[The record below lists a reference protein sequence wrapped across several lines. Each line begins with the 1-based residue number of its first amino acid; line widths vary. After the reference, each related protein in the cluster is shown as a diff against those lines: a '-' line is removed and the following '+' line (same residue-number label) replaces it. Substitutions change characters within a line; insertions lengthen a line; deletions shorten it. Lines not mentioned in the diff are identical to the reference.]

1 MILVKMYTSNQNEA
15 NENVN
20 TYDSQ
25 KQQRREQ
32 RKLERLIEN
41 CEAKIEAFENEI
53 ARIDEQ
59 LTQPDVF
66 NNPEKPS
73 SLATQKLETEQMLE
87 QVMSEWENLQENI

>member
-1 MILVKMYTSNQNEA
+1 MTVAKCIWEIINITSRKQKQRHLEAFKNERNDFSKEDTSNQNEA

-41 CEAKIEAFENEI
+41 CE
-53 ARIDEQ
+53 
-59 LTQPDVF
+59 P
-66 NNPEKPS
+66 
-73 SLATQKLETEQMLE
+73 KLKHLRMK
-87 QVMSEWENLQENI
+87 